1 MAFLGKLTA
10 PLKRA
15 VMKAGRKNSVDNKI
29 ITKAFKDSDYKSRP
43 KFVDDVK
50 SVVLGKDPNKKVKVK
65 KKEEPKVK
73 RTPKEERELERLI
86 EQQEKD
92 MIAEKK
98 NEVGSTGGPSAGGRQ
113 RLAIPKPGS
122 KGKRKVADPRNRLRS
137 GDKFSS
143 KEIANMNYDEVQ
155 GIIDEGVGGSALVNA
170 TRMKNN
176 VTKGQIDE
184 VEGMVKGGELSIA
197 RKRGSLIG
205 DKPDKKPSTKKKNTQ
220 MAFSRKLSKKTP
232 PQPPKSPPVRGK
244 SYGGITPVKKIF
256 RRGGGQALK
265 GFGKAIYSNK
275 MY

>member
-73 RTPKEERELERLI
+73 RTPKEEGELKRLI
-86 EQQEKD
+86 KDQKKD

-113 RLAIPKPGS
+113 RLAIQKPGS

-155 GIIDEGVGGSALVNA
+155 EAIDKGIGGSALVNA
-170 TRMKNN
+170 NRMKNN
-176 VTKGQIDE
+176 VTKGQLDE
-184 VEGMVKGGELSIA
+184 VEGMVKGGELSIQ
-197 RKRGSLIG
+197 RKLGGGIN
-205 DKPDKKPSTKKKNTQ
+205 KPAKKKKNTQ

-244 SYGGITPVKKIF
+244 GYGGITPVKKIF

>member
-155 GIIDEGVGGSALVNA
+155 EAIDKGIGGSALVNA

-176 VTKGQIDE
+176 V
-184 VEGMVKGGELSIA
+184 
-197 RKRGSLIG
+197 
-205 DKPDKKPSTKKKNTQ
+205 
-220 MAFSRKLSKKTP
+220 
-232 PQPPKSPPVRGK
+232 
-244 SYGGITPVKKIF
+244 
-256 RRGGGQALK
+256 
-265 GFGKAIYSNK
+265 
-275 MY
+275 

>member
-73 RTPKEERELERLI
+73 RTPKEEGELKRLI
-86 EQQEKD
+86 KDQKKD

-113 RLAIPKPGS
+113 RLAIQKPGS

-155 GIIDEGVGGSALVNA
+155 EIIDEGIGGSALVNA
-170 TRMKNN
+170 NRMKNN
-176 VTKGQIDE
+176 VTKGQLDE
-184 VEGMVKGGELSIA
+184 VEGMVKGGELSIQ
-197 RKRGSLIG
+197 RKLGGGIN
-205 DKPDKKPSTKKKNTQ
+205 KPTKKKQNKNTQ

-244 SYGGITPVKKIF
+244 GYGGITPVKKIF